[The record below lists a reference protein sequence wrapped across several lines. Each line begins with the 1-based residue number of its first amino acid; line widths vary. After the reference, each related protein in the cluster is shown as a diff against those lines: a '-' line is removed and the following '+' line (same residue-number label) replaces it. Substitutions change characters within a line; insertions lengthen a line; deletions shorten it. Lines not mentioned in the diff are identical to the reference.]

1 MKEENRF
8 SANQLS
14 ESIRFDVWR
23 HVVRQQVGYDLR
35 PRGAAQSF
43 DSAVEFKR
51 SPLLSIARMSCDI
64 GTAVRHERE
73 ISDRY
78 TGSFIMYREDAPAT
92 NFVLRG
98 NETLVRRGE
107 WVIGNYDL
115 PHTAQSATSFNYE
128 VARFPREFIL
138 PHLPVLAR
146 GRFLKLT
153 GRPGAEALAISY
165 FYEIRRNWESLDER
179 EIAEAAD
186 TLARLIGIA
195 GGARPDEHT
204 DAVRFGRLARLKHYI
219 DRHLDDPALS
229 PETAALAERI
239 ALRTAQACFEPT
251 GESFSAYVR
260 RRRLEKC
267 RDALTADATRS
278 VAQIAFDGG
287 FASLATFN
295 RAFRAGFGASPTD
308 VRAAAQA
315 KGRD

>member
-1 MKEENRF
+1 M
-8 SANQLS
+8 
-14 ESIRFDVWR
+14 
-23 HVVRQQVGYDLR
+23 RQQVGYDLR

-98 NETLVRRGE
+98 KETLVRRGE

-165 FYEIRRNWESLDER
+165 FYEIRRNWERLDER

-195 GGARPDEHT
+195 SGARPDEHT
-204 DAVRFGRLARLKHYI
+204 DAVRLGRLARLKTT
-219 DRHLDDPALS
+219 S
-229 PETAALAERI
+229 TATSTTR
-239 ALRTAQACFEPT
+239 RSRP
-251 GESFSAYVR
+251 R
-260 RRRLEKC
+260 RRRSPSGL
-267 RDALTADATRS
+267 R
-278 VAQIAFDGG
+278 
-287 FASLATFN
+287 FAPRRPASSRPA
-295 RAFRAGFGASPTD
+295 RAFRLTFAGDGSKN
-308 VRAAAQA
+308 AAT
-315 KGRD
+315 R